1 MIYFFAGM
9 LIGAV
14 AGVVLAAV
22 VSAKE
27 PYEDEITGNRS
38 DSERLNAQEEKH
50 KAEKQKRER
59 EQFEN
64 LMAYNGKAQK

>member
-1 MIYFFAGM
+1 MIYFFSGM

-22 VSAKE
+22 VSGKE
-27 PYEDEITGNRS
+27 PYEDEITGNMA
-38 DSERLNAQEEKH
+38 DSERLNERDER
-50 KAEKQKRER
+50 AEKEERER
-59 EQFEN
+59 KQFDN